1 MLKMNDE
8 FDILMNIADN
18 AASSYISEIALFALR
33 CL

>member
-1 MLKMNDE
+1 MTEK
-8 FDILMNIADN
+8 FDILVNLSDN

>member
-1 MLKMNDE
+1 MPDSFE
-8 FDILMNIADN
+8 ISINIADN

>member
-1 MLKMNDE
+1 MPDSFE
-8 FDILMNIADN
+8 ILINIANN

>member
-1 MLKMNDE
+1 MPDSFE
-8 FDILMNIADN
+8 ILINIDDN